1 MSAMAYLPD
10 LHLVPGIRRDRSV
23 AARTPASR
31 RAVVDGRTVPFL
43 SVGASGGPVAVF
55 LHGWGL
61 RPNSYRAAIEHVARA
76 GCQVVA
82 PALPGFGGTRELTG
96 DERSFQGYAAW
107 VGRFLDAIGVD
118 RVDLVAGHSFGGGV
132 ATQFAHDAGDRACS
146 LLLANAIGS
155 PVWSSRAAEVRTMV
169 ERPVWDWGRHL
180 GTDLLHGP
188 GMLRILPPIVEDVV
202 PNLLTNPLGFWRTG
216 QFIRRA
222 DLLDALGALADR
234 SLPIE
239 VMWSDRDRLV
249 PRSAFDAVREA
260 ARVEGRVVE
269 GPHAWLVGDPVPL
282 GEVALHCLVA
292 AGGLPARCAPP
303 PA

>member
-1 MSAMAYLPD
+1 MSAMAFLPD
-10 LHLVPGIRRDRSV
+10 LPLVPGVRRERT
-23 AARTPASR
+23 AAPAR
-31 RAVVDGRTVPFL
+31 MAGGRVVVDGRSVPFHTAG
-43 SVGASGGPVAVF
+43 SAGGPVAVF

-76 GCQVVA
+76 GCRVVA
-82 PALPGFGGTRELTG
+82 PALPGFGGTRELSG
-96 DERSFQGYAAW
+96 DQRSFPGYAAW
-107 VGRFLDAIGVD
+107 VGRFLDAVGVD
-118 RVDLVAGHSFGGGV
+118 RVDLVVGHSFGGGV
-132 ATQFAHDAGDRACS
+132 ATQFAHDAGGRAGS

-155 PVWSSRAAEVRTMV
+155 PVWSIRAAEVRTMV

-222 DLLDALGALADR
+222 DLVGALADLR
-234 SLPIE
+234 DRGLPIE
-239 VMWSDRDRLV
+239 VLWSDRDRLV

-260 ARVEGRVVE
+260 AGVEGRVVE

-282 GEVALHCLVA
+282 GESALHCLVA
-292 AGGLPARCAPP
+292 AGGLPARCAPF